1 MLTLYAL
8 TQSRAQRIAW
18 LLELLQADYQV
29 QMIERDKESKLAP
42 AHLREIHPLG
52 KSPIIQDNDVII
64 AESGAICEYLLA
76 KFDTEQRLQITPE
89 HADFW
94 AYRQWV
100 HYAEGSL
107 MPLLVMSLIFRK
119 IDEKPMPFFA
129 KPIARKITDGVR
141 TSFLSPQLALHLD
154 YIEQSLTG
162 KTWLVGDKI
171 TIADV
176 MMSFPLQAIAKRAN
190 VDALPNIAAYVQRIE
205 SNEFYFKA
213 EDKVGKLVI
222 L

>member
-94 AYRQWV
+94 VYRQWV

-119 IDEKPMPFFA
+119 IDDKPMPFFA

-141 TSFLSPQLALHLD
+141 RSFLSPQLALHLD
-154 YIEQSLTG
+154 YIEQSLAG

-176 MMSFPLQAIAKRAN
+176 MMSFPLQAVAKRAN

-205 SNEFYFKA
+205 KNEFYLKA
-213 EDKVGKLVI
+213 EEKVGKLMI